1 MQGTVPAQKPQP
13 DIPVATAAPLAAS
26 TASPGLVV
34 TPADVSR
41 VLFKRKWLILIV
53 ALAGTAIGIYHAL
66 MTTPLYEA
74 KSQVF
79 IDPGGSNNLGLGMSQ
94 QNYMFDMPEMQLE
107 TQVQIMRSDTVAL
120 EAIDALDLYHKPPF
134 SEIFAKNPYNGKLT
148 PKQRAAIIGAFEG
161 ATKISV
167 LPNTGLV
174 DVSFKNQDPVVAKDA
189 ANAIVES
196 YMQRDLRA
204 RYRGTTRISD
214 WLGKQLAGLKQ
225 QAEAN
230 QKAFSD
236 YVQKH
241 NIVSTGEQG
250 GSLVTDSLETVNQQ
264 LSQAKAD
271 RIVKEARYKMAQT
284 RNPELLVSVAP
295 GTILSSLRQQQA
307 DLMVQR
313 AQLQSKFGSQYPK
326 VRELN
331 QQLASVQEDID
342 AEITNLTKRFA
353 EEYHTALQTED
364 LMQSRLDA
372 LKKAAYQENES
383 AAQYDILKH
392 NAESASE
399 LYSALDLKLQEAG
412 ITAGMNSNSVDVVD
426 SATVPPTPILPNKRT
441 DVIFGFIGGLL
452 IGLFAAALLEY
463 MDDTLKTSEEVEAI
477 SHLPTLA
484 VIPHFTNKK
493 SATPV
498 SKPGMPNLL
507 PDMVSYLTPQ
517 SLGAEG
523 YRTLRSAVLLSAV
536 DREPRVLLV
545 TSSFAEEGKS
555 TTAANLAISFA
566 QRQEK
571 VLLVDTDLRR
581 GTAHL
586 KFGLSNRRGL
596 STILAKES
604 GTEAYEHPLADMPW
618 LTVLTR
624 GPIPPN
630 PGEIL
635 ASRAMEDLLEQ
646 WRADYD
652 RIILDSSPVL
662 AVSDSLALATQAD
675 NVLVLVRSGVTRKKA
690 LLRTREW
697 LRRAGARIS
706 GAVINDVDL
715 RLENYYTYSHK
726 SGYSYQSNYGAADGE
741 K

>member
-1 MQGTVPAQKPQP
+1 MQGWTVPAQKAQP
-13 DIPVATAAPLAAS
+13 EIPAANATP
-26 TASPGLVV
+26 SPLVV
-34 TPADVSR
+34 TPADLSKL
-41 VLFKRKWLILIV
+41 LFKRKWIILIV
-53 ALAGTAIGIYHAL
+53 ALVGTAIGIYHAET
-66 MTTPLYEA
+66 TTPLYEA
-74 KSQVF
+74 TSQIF
-79 IDPGGSNNLGLGMSQ
+79 IDLGNSNSLGIGNSQ
-94 QNYMFDMPEMQLE
+94 PTYMFDMPDVLLQ

-120 EAIDALDLYHKPPF
+120 DAIDALDLYHKAPF
-134 SEIFAKNPYNGKLT
+134 SKLFSKAPYTGHLT
-148 PKQRAAIIGAFEG
+148 SKQRAAMIGQFRG
-161 ATKISV
+161 AAKISV
-167 LPNTGLV
+167 VPNTGLV
-174 DVSFKNQDPVVAKDA
+174 NVSFTNPDPVVAENA
-189 ANAIVES
+189 ANAIVDA
-196 YMQRDLRA
+196 YIKRDLQA
-204 RYRGTTRISD
+204 RYRGTTRVSG
-214 WLGKQLAGLKQ
+214 WLGQQLTGLKG

-241 NIVSTGEQG
+241 NIVSTGAQG
-250 GSLVTDSLETVNQQ
+250 GSLVTDSLSTVNQQ
-264 LSQAKAD
+264 LSEAKAD

-307 DLMVQR
+307 DLMGQK
-313 AQLQSKFGSQYPK
+313 AQLQSKFGPQYPK

-331 QQLASVQEDID
+331 QQLASVQADID

-353 EEYHTALQTED
+353 EEYNTALRTED
-364 LMQSRLDA
+364 LMQARLDA
-372 LKKAAYQENES
+372 LKKTAYQENES

-392 NAESASE
+392 NAESAAE
-399 LYSALDLKLQEAG
+399 LYNALELKLQESG

-426 SATVPPTPILPNKRT
+426 AATAPPGPVLPQKRS
-441 DVIFGFIGGLL
+441 DVMFGFFGGLFT
-452 IGLFAAALLEY
+452 GLLLAILLEY
-463 MDDTLKTSEEVEAI
+463 MDDTLRTSEEVEAI

-484 VIPHFTNKK
+484 VLPHFPIKK
-493 SATPV
+493 NALPAAKAGGPS
-498 SKPGMPNLL
+498 LL
-507 PDMVSYLTPQ
+507 PDMVAYLTPQ

-523 YRTLRSAVLLSAV
+523 FRTLRSAVLLSAV
-536 DREPRVLLV
+536 DREPRVLLI

-581 GTAHL
+581 GTTHL

-604 GTEAYEHPLADMPW
+604 GSEAYEHPLPDLPW

-630 PGEIL
+630 PGEAL
-635 ASRAMEDLLEQ
+635 ASRAMEDLLEH
-646 WRADYD
+646 WRTEYD

-675 NVLVLVRSGVTRKKA
+675 NVLVLVRSAFTRKKA
-690 LLRTREW
+690 LLRTREL

-715 RLENYYTYSHK
+715 RLENYYTYSRK
-726 SGYSYQSNYGAADGE
+726 YGYSYQSNYGAGYGVPDG
-741 K
+741 KK

>member
-1 MQGTVPAQKPQP
+1 MQGTVPAQKTQP
-13 DIPVATAAPLAAS
+13 DIPVSNVASPAAS
-26 TASPGLVV
+26 AASPGLVV

-53 ALAGTAIGIYHAL
+53 ALAGTAIGVYHAL

-74 KSQVF
+74 TSQVY
-79 IDPGGSNNLGLGMSQ
+79 IDPEGSNNLGLGTGQ
-94 QNYMFDMPEMQLE
+94 QNYLFDMPEMQLQ

-120 EAIDALDLYHKPPF
+120 DSIDALDLYHKPPF
-134 SEIFAKNPYNGKLT
+134 SNIFAKKPYDGHLT
-148 PKQRAAIIGAFEG
+148 PQQRAAIIGAFQG
-161 ATKISV
+161 STKISV

-174 DVSFKNQDPVVAKDA
+174 NVSFKNQDPVVAKDT

-214 WLGKQLAGLKQ
+214 WLGKQLTGLKQ

-241 NIVSTGEQG
+241 NIVSTGQQG
-250 GSLVTDSLETVNQQ
+250 GSLVTDSLDTVNQQ

-307 DLMVQR
+307 ELMVQK
-313 AQLQSKFGSQYPK
+313 AQLQSKFGPQYPK
-326 VRELN
+326 VQELN
-331 QQLASVQEDID
+331 QQLASVQGDID
-342 AEITNLTKRFA
+342 SEITNLTKRFA

-364 LMQSRLDA
+364 LMQSHLDA

-392 NAESASE
+392 NAESSSA
-399 LYSALDLKLQEAG
+399 LYNALDLKLQESG

-426 SATVPPTPILPNKRT
+426 SATVPSAPILPQKRT

-452 IGLFAAALLEY
+452 VGLFAAALLEY

-484 VIPHFTNKK
+484 VIPHFAMKK
-493 SATPV
+493 SASAP
-498 SKPGMPNLL
+498 KPGMPNLL
-507 PDMVSYLTPQ
+507 PDLVSYLTPQ

-581 GTAHL
+581 GTAHV

-604 GTEAYEHPLADMPW
+604 GSEAYEHPLPDMPW

-635 ASRAMEDLLEQ
+635 ASRSMEDLLEQ
-646 WRADYD
+646 WRTEYD

-675 NVLVLVRSGVTRKKA
+675 NVLVLVRSGVTRRKA

-726 SGYSYQSNYGAADGE
+726 YGYSYQSNYGAADGE

>member
-1 MQGTVPAQKPQP
+1 MQGWTVPAQKAQP
-13 DIPVATAAPLAAS
+13 EIPAANAAP
-26 TASPGLVV
+26 SPLVV
-34 TPADVSR
+34 TPADLSKL
-41 VLFKRKWLILIV
+41 LFKRKWIILIV
-53 ALAGTAIGIYHAL
+53 ALVGTAIGIYHAET
-66 MTTPLYEA
+66 TTPLYEA
-74 KSQVF
+74 TSQIF
-79 IDPGGSNNLGLGMSQ
+79 IDLGNSNSLGIGNSQ
-94 QNYMFDMPEMQLE
+94 PTYMFDMPDVLLQ

-120 EAIDALDLYHKPPF
+120 DAIDALDLYHKAPF
-134 SEIFAKNPYNGKLT
+134 SKLFSKAPYTGHLT
-148 PKQRAAIIGAFEG
+148 SKQRAAMIGQFRG
-161 ATKISV
+161 AAKISV
-167 LPNTGLV
+167 VPNTGLV
-174 DVSFKNQDPVVAKDA
+174 NVSFTNPDPVVAENA
-189 ANAIVES
+189 ANAIVDA
-196 YMQRDLRA
+196 YIKRDLQA
-204 RYRGTTRISD
+204 RYRGTTRVSG
-214 WLGKQLAGLKQ
+214 WLGQQLTGLKG

-241 NIVSTGEQG
+241 NIVSTGAQG
-250 GSLVTDSLETVNQQ
+250 GSLVTDSLSTVNQQ
-264 LSQAKAD
+264 LSEAKAD

-307 DLMVQR
+307 DLMGQK
-313 AQLQSKFGSQYPK
+313 AQLQSKFGPQYPK

-331 QQLASVQEDID
+331 QQLASVQADID

-353 EEYHTALQTED
+353 EEYNTALRTED
-364 LMQSRLDA
+364 LMQARLDA
-372 LKKAAYQENES
+372 LKKTAYQENES

-392 NAESASE
+392 NAESAAE
-399 LYSALDLKLQEAG
+399 LYNALELKLQESG

-426 SATVPPTPILPNKRT
+426 AATAPPGPVLPQKRS
-441 DVIFGFIGGLL
+441 DVMFGFFGGLFT
-452 IGLFAAALLEY
+452 GLLLAILLEY
-463 MDDTLKTSEEVEAI
+463 MDDTLRTSEEVEAI

-484 VIPHFTNKK
+484 VLPHFPIKK
-493 SATPV
+493 NALPAAKAGGPS
-498 SKPGMPNLL
+498 LL
-507 PDMVSYLTPQ
+507 PDMVAYLTPQ

-523 YRTLRSAVLLSAV
+523 FRTLRSAVLLSAV
-536 DREPRVLLV
+536 DREPRVLLI

-581 GTAHL
+581 GTTHL

-604 GTEAYEHPLADMPW
+604 GSEAYEHPLPDLPW

-630 PGEIL
+630 PGEAL
-635 ASRAMEDLLEQ
+635 ASRAMEDLLEH
-646 WRADYD
+646 WRTEYD

-675 NVLVLVRSGVTRKKA
+675 NVLVLVRSAFTRKKA
-690 LLRTREW
+690 LLRTREL

-715 RLENYYTYSHK
+715 RLENYYTYSRK
-726 SGYSYQSNYGAADGE
+726 YGYSYQSNYGAGYGVPDG
-741 K
+741 KK